1 MFSPE
6 ETYAYQLCHTCA
18 TLDAIYNNLV
28 ETCETRLVKNSQISL
43 WEQISIIL
51 NCKCN
56 LQ

>member
-51 NCKCN
+51 NCKCD